1 MNPKDGKAEF
11 LPAAVFAQ
19 GTRPRKFNWR
29 ALALAA
35 LLASVLIAALHYV
48 DLPSGLFLSA
58 IRLDHHGEAKLCPQS
73 SALYPK
79 HHAEVWKT
87 LGREFDEKTFTTR
100 AVAWLGGAVR
110 IPYV

>member
-1 MNPKDGKAEF
+1 MNPKDEKAEVP
-11 LPAAVFAQ
+11 PAVVFAR
-19 GTRPRKFNWR
+19 GTRPRKSNWR
-29 ALALAA
+29 ALGLAT
-35 LLASVLIAALHYV
+35 LLASVLTAALHCV

-58 IRLDHHGEAKLCPQS
+58 IRLDHHGEATLCPQS
-73 SALYPK
+73 SALHPK

-87 LGREFDEKTFTTR
+87 LGREFDEKAFTTK